1 MYSRLEIRTECQ
13 EMKNFQ
19 AHSKRQHEAEKEKLK
34 DNPQAL
40 EAAVGNFEETS
51 ADMELW

>member
-1 MYSRLEIRTECQ
+1 MN
-13 EMKNFQ
+13 NFQ
-19 AHSKRQHEAEKEKLK
+19 AQSKRLHEAEKEKLK

-40 EAAVGNFEETS
+40 EAAILNFEEIS